1 MSKKQLSYT
10 MFTEKFRPDK
20 VSNVIM
26 PATYK
31 TFFKKLVDDQEVPNL
46 LLYSSYPG
54 SGKTSLAKALVED
67 IDADSLFINM
77 SEDSGIDVI
86 RTDARRFAS
95 GKSLNRKKKIIIMD
109 EIDGSNGNTQKAL
122 RGFLEEFQNNCR
134 VIATCNYINRITP
147 PLRSRFQEF
156 DFNMNTQEHREE
168 MIPKVI
174 GRVSDILKYEKIEF
188 DKEAIEMLVSEK
200 FPDIRKIYNVLQQ
213 YSKMSGIIDK
223 NILNF
228 VSVDEQLY
236 NMILTKKFTSARKF
250 ILENGYN
257 FEDLYTDFY
266 KNLVP
271 KIPDL
276 IGQLKAIGIL
286 ADWQFK
292 STMSANKEIAFA
304 ACLTELVGVV
314 G

>member
-26 PATYK
+26 PKTYK
-31 TFFKKLVDDQEVPNL
+31 AFFKKLVDDQEVPNL
-46 LLYSSYPG
+46 LLHSSYPG

-77 SEDSGIDVI
+77 SEESGIDVI

-134 VIATCNYINRITP
+134 VIATCNYVNRITP

-168 MIPKVI
+168 MIPEVI
-174 GRVSDILKYEKIEF
+174 NRVISILKYEKIEF
-188 DKEAIEMLVSEK
+188 DKESIEMLVSEK

-304 ACLTELVGVV
+304 ACLTELVVVV